1 MNENTQRIPFVDR
14 NIFKGKIKSISDG
27 VSTDRTNTGGLPRIT
42 TAQGWLRDPQ
52 RFPVIIEIEDS
63 KIMQKLRQGSQAEI
77 VVYTGN
83 NWLLNSLARIRIY
96 IISKLS
102 YVR

>member
-1 MNENTQRIPFVDR
+1 M
-14 NIFKGKIKSISDG
+14 
-27 VSTDRTNTGGLPRIT
+27 STDRTNTGGLPRIT

-63 KIMQKLRQGSQAEI
+63 EIMQKLRQGSQAEI

-83 NWLLNSLARIRIY
+83 NWLLNSLARMRIY